1 MKTLNNIQRLYK
13 IGRIL
18 SKIMFIFR
26 IIGFC
31 GCIVGI
37 LSMAFGVMFIEMSQ
51 G

>member
-1 MKTLNNIQRLYK
+1 
-13 IGRIL
+13 
-18 SKIMFIFR
+18 MFIFR

-51 G
+51 GCRYGVELHEGKE